1 MIQAHRADDCN
12 ISRNDISRV
21 QESANPYLNQG
32 YVHFLLL
39 EIEKGNQGQ
48 NFKIGQLV
56 MTFDQFLLHLLHL
69 LTQTDKISRGNRL
82 TVDTN
87 PIMNTNH
94 VGRGKTP
101 CLATMPRKQLTHEGN
116 SRAFAI
122 CTSYMNRWKTL
133 LRISK
138 KSYSPLHPP

>member
-1 MIQAHRADDCN
+1 MVQAHGADGRN

-21 QESANPYLNQG
+21 QESADSHLNQG

-56 MTFDQFLLHLLHL
+56 MTFEQFLLHLLHL
-69 LTQTDKISRGNRL
+69 LTQTDKISWSNRL
-82 TVDTN
+82 TVNTN
-87 PIMNTNH
+87 PIVNTNH
-94 VGRGKTP
+94 VRRSKTS
-101 CLATMPRKQLTHEGN
+101 CLATMLRKQPTHESN
-116 SRAFAI
+116 SRTFAI
-122 CTSYMNRWKTL
+122 CTRYMNRWKTL
-133 LRISK
+133 LRISQ

>member
-1 MIQAHRADDCN
+1 MVQAHGADGRN

-21 QESANPYLNQG
+21 QESADPHLNQG
-32 YVHFLLL
+32 QIYFLLL

-56 MTFDQFLLHLLHL
+56 MTFEQFLLHLLHL
-69 LTQTDKISRGNRL
+69 LTQTDKISWNNRL
-82 TVDTN
+82 AVDTDT
-87 PIMNTNH
+87 IMNTNH

-122 CTSYMNRWKTL
+122 CTSYMNR
-133 LRISK
+133 
-138 KSYSPLHPP
+138 